1 MTNPITDLLLS
12 TARHDPATLAAMG
25 DGPSRL
31 VVVDDPDGS
40 LALAAT
46 QWGVPVHVRCAS
58 RAAALAVRAAV
69 AGTDIP
75 VTGEWPDPAEHGEG
89 SASGPTLVLAHLP
102 KSLRGVESLAHAAAD
117 LGQQTPKT
125 SAPQDV
131 VLVGG
136 ARLKYMTPTM
146 NEVLMQRFEHVHAT
160 RAQRKSRCLVAS
172 GPRPHVDRTPIQNPV
187 HAEGV
192 DLTLCAV
199 GDVFNGAE
207 ADHGSLLLLDAL
219 ADHGPDTPQ
228 LIHDLGCGNGLLTA
242 WLAHRF
248 PEAHIVASD
257 DSRDAVAS
265 TRATLTASFT
275 GTHEDRVQVTWQD
288 RASDEPP
295 ASTDL
300 VVLNPPFHRGG
311 AIDTDL
317 STKLIDAGV
326 RLLRPGGQLWV
337 VYNSHL
343 RHRRHLEQYGRVEQM
358 ARDPR
363 FTVVR
368 MTYDRW
374 S

>member
-12 TARHDPATLAAMG
+12 TARHDPATLAALG
-25 DGPSRL
+25 DGPSRV
-31 VVVDDPDGS
+31 VVVDDPDGA
-40 LALAAT
+40 LALAAR
-46 QWGVPVHVRCAS
+46 QWDVPVHVRCGS
-58 RAAALAVRAAV
+58 RAAALGIRAAV
-69 AGTDIP
+69 AGVD
-75 VTGEWPDPAEHGEG
+75 VSVSGEWPEPTEQGKG
-89 SASGPTLVLAHLP
+89 SASGPALVLAHLP
-102 KSLRGVESLAHAAAD
+102 KSLRGVESLAHTAAG
-117 LGQQTPKT
+117 LGQRDPEA
-125 SAPQDV
+125 SAPGDV

-146 NEVLMQRFEHVHAT
+146 NEVLAQRFDHVHAT

-172 GPRPHVDRTPIQNPV
+172 GPRPDIDRAPSQNPI
-187 HAEGV
+187 HAEGI

-207 ADHGSLLLLDAL
+207 PDHGSLLLLDAL
-219 ADHGPDTPQ
+219 AERGPAAPQ
-228 LIHDLGCGNGLLTA
+228 RIHDLGCGNGLLTA

-257 DSRDAVAS
+257 DSIDAVAS
-265 TRATLTASFT
+265 TRATLTASFA
-275 GTHEDRVQVTWQD
+275 EPPDDRVRVSWQD
-288 RASDEPP
+288 RAADEPP

-317 STKLIDAGV
+317 SAELLDAGV

-343 RHRRHLEQYGRVEQM
+343 RHRRRLEQHGRVEQM